1 MAFLCLIAKNGVSNN
16 DELKLYAGILKPF
29 IALEK
34 VSMLATKFLDFGV
47 QSQGKLSH

>member
-16 DELKLYAGILKPF
+16 DELNLYAVILKPF

-34 VSMLATKFLDFGV
+34 ASMLATKFLDFGV
-47 QSQGKLSH
+47 QSQVELSC